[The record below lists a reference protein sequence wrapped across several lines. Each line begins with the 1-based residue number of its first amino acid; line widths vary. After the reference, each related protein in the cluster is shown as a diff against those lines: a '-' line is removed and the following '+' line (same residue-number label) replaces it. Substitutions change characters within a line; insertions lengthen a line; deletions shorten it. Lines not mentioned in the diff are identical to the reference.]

1 LNAETFSAEEMKIIR
16 DMIKCTLDFDDSELV
31 EKLHVMTGAE
41 FNLST
46 RERTEFLEKLNRKML
61 K

>member
-1 LNAETFSAEEMKIIR
+1 
-16 DMIKCTLDFDDSELV
+16 MIKCTLDFDDSELV